1 MAGESFFPDE
11 VLGLIDPWHGL
22 YRAADGMIEAA
33 NTVKTANKGTPPD
46 LLRSVPTASASPS
59 LVSLPDGSSMLVRIP
74 GLPAPTTPAAEL
86 AAGRTW
92 LNYNIL
98 AGWSQRLAGNILI
111 GWIYIAADGS
121 RWRVA
126 VNPTASHTGT
136 AGRVSFEIVL
146 YRFGEFGSA
155 AGSDPVQVINVAS
168 TSYAVRTALAGGLT
182 FYPSTMLDDVTETG
196 NKALY
201 TVSHALG
208 GAIPGRAALAVV
220 ELTLAGI
227 PPSATATASRLAQDA
242 GLTNSAPTPTV
253 TYKTGYWEPVSGSY
267 VSHIISGPTPGPN
280 YVTPYVVGLV
290 SGAASVARDDLIGA
304 RYSSQGAAELIT
316 LSLAASST
324 YTGDVTGGT
333 LADRQTLYAGF
344 TCTGSQSI
352 SGSAILKANGAALYT
367 ASWSFSA
374 NGTASGQTQSG
385 PRTATFN
392 GSSTSD
398 NAGGVIAGGT
408 PGGFGVFG
416 FPVAI
421 GDFLGIRYS
430 NSLYGLGLTSPV
442 DLGNPNSARTYWRLP
457 VFGKLGSDNSI
468 KVSASAAVGDRFA
481 TEHPVTGQIVRSDSG
496 VCFL

>member
-33 NTVKTANKGTPPD
+33 NTVKTAIKGTPPD

-59 LVSLPDGSSMLVRIP
+59 LVSLPDGSSILVRIP
-74 GLPAPTTPAAEL
+74 GLPVPTTPAAEL
-86 AAGRTW
+86 SAGRTW

-126 VNPTASHTGT
+126 VNPTTSHTGI
-136 AGRVSFEIVL
+136 AGSVSFEIVL

-168 TSYAVRTALAGGLT
+168 TSYAVRNALAGGLT

-316 LSLAASST
+316 LSLSASST

-421 GDFLGIRYS
+421 GDFMGIRYS

-442 DLGNPNSARTYWRLP
+442 DLGNPNAARTYWRLP
-457 VFGKLGSDNSI
+457 VFGKLGSDNST
-468 KVSASAAVGDRFA
+468 KVAASAAVGDRFA
-481 TEHPVTGQIVRSDSG
+481 TEHPVTGHIVRADNG